1 MILNTVQRNS
11 WGFLCSNRTTW
22 STVGRV
28 HSVQVEDKKNE
39 EEEVDEEEEEE
50 EDARVDL
57 PGLVYF
63 CVVA

>member
-39 EEEVDEEEEEE
+39 EREE